1 MRTRGA
7 NERADL
13 SGVMAAGAR
22 WRPAPTMHTFCDVPP
37 APSTLADL
45 SRDRL
50 LPIVLEYMMVGHL
63 IDRALMPQ
71 VAVRAGIDAVDDVA
85 IDEWLGASPT
95 YTARMRRLMGIE
107 GDDVGAIMKGLQ
119 LDVGFV
125 HQYMGVSYRLTDVHH
140 GEFWLDHC
148 GALMDVE
155 PHGEARVVGMCHHIE
170 DPTFDGTAVA
180 TNPHARIRPIHR
192 PPRVPA
198 DREPHCHWTITI
210 DPDNDPIGPAP
221 HTLRVAELP
230 LASVP
235 NERPADAD
243 GGGRTDYRGEFDPA
257 FRLADL
263 SHGTLVAV
271 AREFQE
277 QVHLLTSSAELSLAD
292 RLDVETAREIMASQW
307 VGAAWVASERLM
319 PALGLDGGGIES
331 VATVLG
337 LHPALPPG
345 FETAVDVDAGAGR
358 ITVELTPLA
367 DGLLDPSNPGWLGL
381 LARGE
386 RGGVEAMAQAVDRRA
401 RVVDAS
407 AGSDRVV
414 VEVALDETGPPASE
428 PPEAELVRLSGAVSW
443 VFDATAG
450 TSARR

>member
-1 MRTRGA
+1 
-7 NERADL
+7 L
-13 SGVMAAGAR
+13 
-22 WRPAPTMHTFCDVPP
+22 HTLCDVPG
-37 APSTLADL
+37 LGDL
-45 SRDRL
+45 TRARL
-50 LPIVLEYMMVGHL
+50 VPVVLEYMMVGHL

-71 VAVRAGIDAVDDVA
+71 VAVRAGIDTVDDVA

-125 HQYMGVSYRLTDVHH
+125 HQYMGVSYELTDARHS
-140 GEFWLDHC
+140 EFWLNHC

-180 TNPHARIRPIHR
+180 TNPHARIRPVHR

-210 DPDNDPIGPAP
+210 DPDNEPIGPAP
-221 HTLRVAELP
+221 HTRRVAELP

-235 NERPADAD
+235 NDRPPDREP
-243 GGGRTDYRGEFDPA
+243 GGKSDYRGPFDPA

-263 SHGTLVAV
+263 SQGTLVAV

-277 QVHLLTSSAELSLAD
+277 QVHLLTSSAELSLRD
-292 RLDVETAREIMASQW
+292 RLGLDVAREAVAAQW
-307 VGAAWVASERLM
+307 IGTAWVASERLVA
-319 PALGLDGGGIES
+319 ALGFAEGGLDAL
-331 VATVLG
+331 ATILS

-345 FETAVDVDAGAGR
+345 FDTAVHVDAAAGR
-358 ITVELTPLA
+358 VALELTALA
-367 DGLLDPSNPGWLGL
+367 DGLLDPDNPGWLGL
-381 LARGE
+381 LVRGE
-386 RGGVEAMAQAVDRRA
+386 RGGVAAMSQAVEPRA
-401 RVVDAS
+401 HVADVAVRDGRVRIDVAVDERA
-407 AGSDRVV
+407 A
-414 VEVALDETGPPASE
+414 PAPE
-428 PPEAELVRLSGAVSW
+428 PPEVALVRLSGAVSW
-443 VFDATAG
+443 VFDPTAG
-450 TSARR
+450 TSTGASGHEPRA

>member
-1 MRTRGA
+1 M
-7 NERADL
+7 
-13 SGVMAAGAR
+13 
-22 WRPAPTMHTFCDVPP
+22 PP
-37 APSTLADL
+37 APLTLGDL
-45 SRDRL
+45 PGDRL
-50 LPIVLEYMMVGHL
+50 VPVALEYMMVGHL

-71 VAVRAGIDAVDDVA
+71 VAVRAGIDTVDEVA

-125 HQYMGVSYRLTDVHH
+125 HQYMGVAYELADARH

-221 HTLRVAELP
+221 HTLRVADLP
-230 LASVP
+230 LAFVP
-235 NERPADAD
+235 NERPADAEP
-243 GGGRTDYRGEFDPA
+243 GGRTDYRGAFDPR

-263 SHGTLVAV
+263 SRGTLVAV
-271 AREFQE
+271 AREF
-277 QVHLLTSSAELSLAD
+277 
-292 RLDVETAREIMASQW
+292 
-307 VGAAWVASERLM
+307 
-319 PALGLDGGGIES
+319 
-331 VATVLG
+331 
-337 LHPALPPG
+337 
-345 FETAVDVDAGAGR
+345 
-358 ITVELTPLA
+358 
-367 DGLLDPSNPGWLGL
+367 
-381 LARGE
+381 
-386 RGGVEAMAQAVDRRA
+386 
-401 RVVDAS
+401 
-407 AGSDRVV
+407 
-414 VEVALDETGPPASE
+414 
-428 PPEAELVRLSGAVSW
+428 
-443 VFDATAG
+443 
-450 TSARR
+450 

>member
-1 MRTRGA
+1 
-7 NERADL
+7 
-13 SGVMAAGAR
+13 
-22 WRPAPTMHTFCDVPP
+22 
-37 APSTLADL
+37 
-45 SRDRL
+45 
-50 LPIVLEYMMVGHL
+50 
-63 IDRALMPQ
+63 MPQ
-71 VAVRAGIDAVDDVA
+71 VAVRAGIDTVDEVA

-125 HQYMGVSYRLTDVHH
+125 HQYMGVSYELTDARH

-192 PPRVPA
+192 PPRVPT

-210 DPDNDPIGPAP
+210 DPENDPIGPAP
-221 HTLRVAELP
+221 HTLRVADLP

-235 NERPADAD
+235 NERPDETEP
-243 GGGRTDYRGEFDPA
+243 GGRADYREAFDPG

-263 SHGTLVAV
+263 SRATLVCV

-292 RLDVETAREIMASQW
+292 RLDTETAREIVASQW
-307 VGAAWVASERLM
+307 TGAAWVASERLVAA
-319 PALGLDGGGIES
+319 PGLEGGG
-331 VATVLG
+331 VDAMGTVLA
-337 LHPALPPG
+337 LHPAFPPG
-345 FETAVDVDAGAGR
+345 FESVVEIDAGRGR
-358 ITVELTPLA
+358 ITLELRPLA
-367 DGLLDPSNPGWLGL
+367 PGLLDPENPGWLGL

-386 RGGVEAMAQAVDRRA
+386 QGGLAAMAQAVDRQA
-401 RVVDAS
+401 RVADVTVDD
-407 AGSDRVV
+407 DRVV
-414 VEVALDETGPPASE
+414 IEIAVDDTAPPAPE
-428 PPEAELVRLSGAVSW
+428 PPEVELVRLSGAVSW

-450 TSARR
+450 TTAVALGRKPDA

>member
-1 MRTRGA
+1 M
-7 NERADL
+7 
-13 SGVMAAGAR
+13 
-22 WRPAPTMHTFCDVPP
+22 PP
-37 APSTLADL
+37 ASHTLGNL
-45 SRDRL
+45 PRDRL
-50 LPIVLEYMMVGHL
+50 VSVVLEYMMVGHL

-71 VAVRAGIDAVDDVA
+71 VAVRAGIDTVDEVA

-95 YTARMRRLMGIE
+95 YTARMRRLMGID

-125 HQYMGVSYRLTDVHH
+125 HQYMGVAYELADARH

-210 DPDNDPIGPAP
+210 DPDNDPIGPDP
-221 HTLRVAELP
+221 HTLRVADLP
-230 LASVP
+230 LAFVP
-235 NERPADAD
+235 NERPADAEP
-243 GGGRTDYRGEFDPA
+243 GGRTDYRGAFDPR

-263 SHGTLVAV
+263 SRGTLVAV

-292 RLDVETAREIMASQW
+292 RLDTETAREIMASQW
-307 VGAAWVASERLM
+307 IGAAWVASERLGA
-319 PALGLDGGGIES
+319 ALGLDGGGVDALAS
-331 VATVLG
+331 VLA
-337 LHPALPPG
+337 LHPAFPPG
-345 FETAVDVDAGAGR
+345 FGTAVSVDAGAHR
-358 ITVELTPLA
+358 VTLELNPLA
-367 DGLLDPSNPGWLGL
+367 DRLLDPSNPGWLGL

-386 RGGVEAMAQAVDRRA
+386 RGGIEAMAQAVDRQA
-401 RVVDAS
+401 RVDGVS
-407 AGSDRVV
+407 VGEDRVFIEV
-414 VEVALDETGPPASE
+414 VVDEAAPPAAE
-428 PPEAELVRLSGAVSW
+428 PPEVELVRLSGAVSW

-450 TSARR
+450 TTSVALGRKPGG

>member
-1 MRTRGA
+1 
-7 NERADL
+7 
-13 SGVMAAGAR
+13 
-22 WRPAPTMHTFCDVPP
+22 
-37 APSTLADL
+37 
-45 SRDRL
+45 
-50 LPIVLEYMMVGHL
+50 MMVGHL

-71 VAVRAGIDAVDDVA
+71 VAVRAGVDTVDDVA

-125 HQYMGVSYRLTDVHH
+125 HQYMGVAYELADARH
-140 GEFWLDHC
+140 GEFWLNHC

-192 PPRVPA
+192 PPRVPT

-210 DPDNDPIGPAP
+210 DPDNDPIGPAA

-230 LASVP
+230 LAFVP
-235 NERPADAD
+235 NERPVSAEP
-243 GGGRTDYRGEFDPA
+243 GGSVDYRGPFDPE

-263 SHGTLVAV
+263 SQGTLVAV

-292 RLDVETAREIMASQW
+292 RLDAKTAREIMASQW
-307 VGAAWVASERLM
+307 IGAAWVASERLM
-319 PALGLDGGGIES
+319 WALGLASGGVDTLAG
-331 VATVLG
+331 VLA
-337 LHPALPPG
+337 LHPAFPPG
-345 FETAVDVDAGAGR
+345 FETMVSVDDRERRV
-358 ITVELTPLA
+358 TLELRPLA
-367 DGLLDPSNPGWLGL
+367 GGLLDPSNPGWLGL

-386 RGGVEAMAQAVDRRA
+386 RGGIEAMAQAADRQA
-401 RVVDAS
+401 RVDDVSVGEGAVVIDVSVDAS
-407 AGSDRVV
+407 A
-414 VEVALDETGPPASE
+414 PPAAE
-428 PPEAELVRLSGAVSW
+428 PPEVELVRLSGAVSW

-450 TSARR
+450 TTNAASGP